1 MKLGYQGGTDTL
13 HIVAPFAGA
22 WIEIESMD
30 NDTLMHAVAPFAGA
44 WIEIMVATWSESIN
58 AQSLPSRERGLKF
71 LCLNIRVSRKESL
84 PSRERGLKSEEA
96 DAVKIMFSRSLR
108 GSVD

>member
-44 WIEIMVATWSESIN
+44 WIEIHSCLHGRKYDTVAPFAGAWIEIT
-58 AQSLPSRERGLKF
+58 QMKRLKT
-71 LCLNIRVSRKESL
+71 NQ
-84 PSRERGLKSEEA
+84 
-96 DAVKIMFSRSLR
+96 
-108 GSVD
+108 